1 MMKTKTIAALMLAGL
16 VGATACGGED
26 APGGLESESEEV
38 DFNEESELG
47 GDAGSDLDVS
57 EQDAAPD
64 DEREPEE
71 DQEPAEECDAAGQNC
86 QSEERGIEFA
96 LRPDRSDIT
105 RSHIAWLP
113 VEGAAYYE
121 MRVMQNNPATGGRE
135 AVYEKR
141 TEGLHIQVPE
151 AFRDQ
156 PDSTVEISAKNAEGE
171 SLADGEIVLPYAM
184 EPDTREITCE
194 GACRGKSYGYQLRL
208 WSDTDGHGN
217 ALVELSRLS
226 SYYIAY
232 SPGAYHNFSHEIES
246 WQHVYTDTVTVGM
259 GEENVYD
266 PSCNALS
273 GEVYFVEANAGPW
286 ADDAAVQTTTSTL
299 ADDGEALCGI
309 YSDFNGLRIL
319 YNANAAI
326 SPGLTCEA
334 ACDSSGVIG
343 SGSGVGSGWPW
354 GTIDDFNLPREIIFN
369 DGRIWSNDEPT
380 GPGWADDIPLT
391 TVLEALMPNIF
402 DINIEGE
409 EWELHGLSIRSA
421 VDPER
426 DSQID
431 LDLELLQRQ
440 GPEYLYPLLDELE
453 EGLYVLTQYY
463 GGTKVYPMALMH
475 ERRSG
480 R

>member
-1 MMKTKTIAALMLAGL
+1 M
-16 VGATACGGED
+16 
-26 APGGLESESEEV
+26 EEV
-38 DFNEESELG
+38 DSREESELEG
-47 GDAGSDLDVS
+47 EDDSDAGDEDDESDSDEES
-57 EQDAAPD
+57 EPD
-64 DEREPEE
+64 DESDPV
-71 DQEPAEECDAAGQNC
+71 EECDAAGNGC
-86 QSEERGIEFA
+86 QSEERGIEFT

-113 VEGAAYYE
+113 VEGAAHYE
-121 MRVMQNNPATGGRE
+121 MRVMKNNPATGERE
-135 AVYEKR
+135 VVHEER
-141 TEGLHIQVPE
+141 VEGLNVQVPQ

-156 PDSTVEISAKNAEGE
+156 PDTTVEISAMNASGE
-171 SLADGEIVLPYAM
+171 ALLDSEIVLPYAIG
-184 EPDTREITCE
+184 PDTREITCE
-194 GACRGKSYGYQLRL
+194 GACRGKSYGYKLRL
-208 WSDTDGHGN
+208 WSDTEDHGN

-246 WQHVYTDTVTVGM
+246 WQHVYVDTVTVGM
-259 GEENVYD
+259 GDENVYD
-266 PSCNALS
+266 PACNALS

-286 ADDAAVQTTTSTL
+286 ADDAAVQTTTSIL
-299 ADDGEALCGI
+299 ANDGESLCGT

-319 YNANAAI
+319 YNGSASI

-343 SGSGVGSGWPW
+343 SGSGVGSGWSW
-354 GTIDDFNLPREIIFN
+354 GTVDEYNLPREITFD
-369 DGRIWSNDEPT
+369 DGRLWGTAGPT
-380 GPGWADDIPLT
+380 GPGWADDIPLKA
-391 TVLEALMPNIF
+391 VLEALMPNIF
-402 DINIEGE
+402 DIQIEGE
-409 EWELHGLSIRSA
+409 EWELHGLSIRPA
-421 VDPER
+421 VDSER
-426 DSQID
+426 ASQID

-475 ERRSG
+475 ERPRG